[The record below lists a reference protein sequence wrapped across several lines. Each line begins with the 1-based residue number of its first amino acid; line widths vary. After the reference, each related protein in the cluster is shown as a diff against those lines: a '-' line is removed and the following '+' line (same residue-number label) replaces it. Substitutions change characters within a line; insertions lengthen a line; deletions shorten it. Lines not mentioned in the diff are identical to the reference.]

1 MLRLQVSLVHMQYS
15 HVIFNQSDQ
24 IMCFMWLSFPC
35 VNAGVDPRTD
45 YEKVCLLDSAPCL
58 CLSGYL
64 HVGLVP
70 ASEELRKLQEEGGN
84 LDGQEDELSD
94 DEHYESVDGENGK
107 DD

>member
-1 MLRLQVSLVHMQYS
+1 M
-15 HVIFNQSDQ
+15 
-24 IMCFMWLSFPC
+24 
-35 VNAGVDPRTD
+35 
-45 YEKVCLLDSAPCL
+45 

-64 HVGLVP
+64 HIYLYNVGLVP
-70 ASEELRKLQEEGGN
+70 ASEELRKLQEEGN

>member
-1 MLRLQVSLVHMQYS
+1 M
-15 HVIFNQSDQ
+15 IFNQSDQ
-24 IMCFMWLSFPC
+24 VMCCMWLSFPC
-35 VNAGVDPRTD
+35 VNAGVDPRAD

-58 CLSGYL
+58 CFYL

-70 ASEELRKLQEEGGN
+70 ASEELRKLQEEGN
-84 LDGQEDELSD
+84 LDGQEEELSD

>member
-1 MLRLQVSLVHMQYS
+1 MEE
-15 HVIFNQSDQ
+15 NT
-24 IMCFMWLSFPC
+24 CAACGFPC
-35 VNAGVDPRTD
+35 VNAGVVDPRTD

-64 HVGLVP
+64 RVGLVP

-84 LDGQEDELSD
+84 LDGQEDELSG